1 MKAPSSVRD
10 LPGSERVLSIALDE
24 DNLSRVLDS
33 VYDAAVEPGGWP
45 CALTELACL
54 FQSHFADLFA
64 RTNDWQSFQGIA
76 VGLDRADY
84 EDEFLGRWTNRNV
97 WSQASPASAAGEIKP
112 TWQMVSKR
120 EVLRSPIYN
129 EYLQYRD
136 LNEGLRLVLWSGD
149 GWLQDISLIR
159 PWAAGPFL
167 GEEIRVARTLL
178 PHLQRAA
185 STSRQLRGVDALA
198 AFDSL
203 DRAAF
208 LVDATGRT
216 MRFNAAA
223 EALLAGEGGVT
234 MRHQRLEAAS
244 PEDTVRLEAAVARAG
259 GLGRG
264 FPTAAT
270 VALGPFGPSQLV
282 LSVVPVRDRADRDLP
297 APRPVLVL
305 ANPPRPRHPDL
316 EQQLMANFGLTQAEA
331 SLAIGLL
338 AGHPLADLAVARA
351 RSINT
356 LRTQLARIMTKTNT
370 RRQSELILVLSQ
382 LS

>member
-1 MKAPSSVRD
+1 MST
-10 LPGSERVLSIALDE
+10 VLGE
-24 DNLSRVLDS
+24 DKLARVLDS

-45 CALTELACL
+45 HALTDLAEL

-64 RTNDWQSFQGIA
+64 RTHDWRAFQGVAI
-76 VGLDRADY
+76 GLDRNDY

-97 WSQASPASAAGEIKP
+97 WTNASPASVEGEVKP
-112 TWQMVSKR
+112 TWQMVSKP

-136 LNEGLRLVLWSGD
+136 LNEGLRLVLWSRE

-159 PWAAGPFL
+159 PWSAGPFM
-167 GEEIRVARTLL
+167 GEEIRVAHTLL

-185 STSRQLRGVDALA
+185 FTSRQLRGVDALA

-208 LVDATGRT
+208 LLDAAGRV
-216 MRFNAAA
+216 MRHNSVA
-223 EALLAGEGGVT
+223 EALLAGDGALIV
-234 MRHQRLEAAS
+234 RNQRLESVNAN
-244 PEDTVRLEAAVARAG
+244 DTAQLNAAVSRAG
-259 GLGRG
+259 GFGRG

-270 VALGPFGPSQLV
+270 VVLGKHAPSQLV
-282 LSVVPVRDRADRDLP
+282 LNVVPVRDRSDRDLP

-305 ANPPRPRHPDL
+305 ANPPRTRRPDL
-316 EQQLMANFGLTQAEA
+316 QRELVVRYGLTEAEA
-331 SLAIGLL
+331 TLATGLL
-338 AGHPLADLAVARA
+338 AGHPLADLASARG

-356 LRTQLARIMTKTNT
+356 VRTQLARIMTKTNT
-370 RRQSELILVLSQ
+370 RRQSELILLLSQ
-382 LS
+382 IG

>member
-1 MKAPSSVRD
+1 M
-10 LPGSERVLSIALDE
+10 SIALND
-24 DNLSRVLDS
+24 DKLARVLDT
-33 VYDAAVEPGGWP
+33 VYDAAVEPSGWP
-45 CALTELACL
+45 HALTELSQL

-64 RTNDWQSFQGIA
+64 RTHDWRAFQGIA
-76 VGLDRADY
+76 IGLDREDY

-97 WSQASPASAAGEIKP
+97 WAQASPASLEGEVKP
-112 TWQMVSKR
+112 TWQMVSKP

-129 EYLQYRD
+129 EYLKYRD
-136 LNEGLRLVLWSGD
+136 LNEGLRLVLWSRE

-159 PWAAGPFL
+159 PWSAGPFM

-185 STSRQLRGVDALA
+185 FTSRQLRGVDALA

-208 LVDATGRT
+208 LLDSAGRV
-216 MRFNAAA
+216 MRFNSAA
-223 EALLAGEGGVT
+223 EALLAGDGGLIV
-234 MRHQRLEAAS
+234 RNQRLEAVSAN
-244 PEDTVRLEAAVARAG
+244 DTAQLDAAVSRAG

-264 FPTAAT
+264 FPTAGM
-270 VALGPFGPSQLV
+270 VAIGKLGPSQLV
-282 LSVVPVRDRADRDLP
+282 LNVVPVRDRSDRDLP

-305 ANPPRPRHPDL
+305 ANPSRTRRPDL
-316 EQQLMANFGLTQAEA
+316 PRELMARFALTEAEA
-331 SLAIGLL
+331 MLATGLL
-338 AGHPLADLAVARA
+338 AGRSLADLASARG

-370 RRQSELILVLSQ
+370 RRQSELILLLSQ
-382 LS
+382 IG